1 MNGKGSLVMREK
13 ATNVNLTLVV
23 IPSPVFYYF
32 LLHLKLSS
40 VWYSTQLV
48 DMFAYEIPST
58 RLSSQENKVTRT
70 STESLVTYNFH
81 NLFSQER
88 FFLVVDDFSKNK
100 TLIKSSSN
108 LFANANWLERELSE
122 MSGLLF
128 ENKADVRNLLLMYG
142 DTLNPLRKSVPS
154 IGFKEVMFDIN
165 NDLIVQTPV
174 TVQI

>member
-1 MNGKGSLVMREK
+1 
-13 ATNVNLTLVV
+13 
-23 IPSPVFYYF
+23 
-32 LLHLKLSS
+32 
-40 VWYSTQLV
+40 
-48 DMFAYEIPST
+48 MFAYEVPST
-58 RLSSQENKVTRT
+58 RLSSQENKLNRT

>member
-1 MNGKGSLVMREK
+1 MDRKGSLVMREK
-13 ATNVNLTLVV
+13 TSNVNLTLVV
-23 IPSPVFYYF
+23 VPSPAFYLL

-48 DMFAYEIPST
+48 DMFAYEIPSI
-58 RLSSQENKVTRT
+58 RLASSKTNTDQT
-70 STESLVTYNFH
+70 STENLVTYNFH

-88 FFLVVDDFSKNK
+88 FFLVVDDYSQNK
-100 TLIKSSSN
+100 SLIKSSSN
-108 LFANANWLERELSE
+108 VFANANWLERELSE

-165 NDLIVQTPV
+165 NDFIVQTPV
-174 TVQI
+174 TIQV

>member
-48 DMFAYEIPST
+48 DMFAYEVPST
-58 RLSSQENKVTRT
+58 RLSSQENKLNRT

>member
-1 MNGKGSLVMREK
+1 MRRFESDLGSTLTSFYKLALAYLMNGKGSLVMREK

-108 LFANANWLERELSE
+108 LFANAN
-122 MSGLLF
+122 
-128 ENKADVRNLLLMYG
+128 
-142 DTLNPLRKSVPS
+142 
-154 IGFKEVMFDIN
+154 
-165 NDLIVQTPV
+165 
-174 TVQI
+174 